1 MRKTSLAKAK
11 ANFSRLIDAVE
22 HRQQR
27 VVILRHGR
35 PVAAVVP
42 VEVAL
47 APAPSSV
54 RARPAPAAAARRVK
68 RFVDEFSAAE
78 PDVSAVADLRAGRR

>member
-22 HRQQR
+22 HHRQR

-47 APAPSSV
+47 APAPSPV
-54 RARPAPAAAARRVK
+54 RARTPSAAARRVR

-78 PDVSAVADLRAGRR
+78 PDVSAVDDLRAGRR